1 MSAEFKHGDE
11 DFDGGLFASIAHTPV
26 ATVITDPRL
35 PDNPIVAV
43 NAAFLA
49 LSLYSEEEVLGRN
62 CRLLGGAETE
72 PEPRRILRDAVAAAE
87 PALVELLNYRR
98 DGSTFRNTVMIAPV
112 FGADGALNYFIGS
125 QMALPD
131 REEANATLRR
141 QRARSLVDSLTS
153 RQRLPQQTDR
163 AAARHQRKDGEDA
176 PRRAA
181 RPPGRADIGRC
192 DPHRGRGRAVAP
204 LRARP
209 RLSGFH
215 ITVINPYHLRRGT
228 TAGKGV
234 ASMLAKGG

>member
-153 RQRLPQQTDR
+153 RQRQVLKEMMLGFRNKQI
-163 AAARHQRKDGEDA
+163 A
-176 PRRAA
+176 PRLGINEKTVKMHRAGLLV
-181 RPPGRADIGRC
+181 RLGVPTSADAIRI
-192 DPHRGRGRAVAP
+192 AVE
-204 LRARP
+204 
-209 RLSGFH
+209 
-215 ITVINPYHLRRGT
+215 
-228 TAGKGV
+228 AG
-234 ASMLAKGG
+234 L